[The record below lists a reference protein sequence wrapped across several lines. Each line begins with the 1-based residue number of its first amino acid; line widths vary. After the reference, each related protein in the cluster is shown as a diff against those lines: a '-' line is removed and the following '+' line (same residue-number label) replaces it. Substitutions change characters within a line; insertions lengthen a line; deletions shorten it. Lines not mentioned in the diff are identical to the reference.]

1 MANCRQCG
9 AELPS
14 FSFGEASPY
23 CKTCRS
29 QLASQTEPKPAERF
43 ALPAQGSIAPK
54 PMRATYALLAINI
67 GVFIVMLASGVSWIK
82 PETGQVLRWGANY
95 GPYIFGGQY
104 WRLITA
110 MFLHFGVIH
119 LLGNMWCLW
128 SLGQLTEK
136 LLGSISVVAIYLLT
150 GIGASLL
157 SLSWD
162 PMRVGAGASG
172 AIFGIAGA
180 LISVVYFGQLG
191 LQPEGRR
198 KLLGYVVRF
207 AFINLLFG
215 LKAHIDN
222 MAHLGGLV
230 SGLLIGLFLARTF
243 NFAPEERP
251 AKRRM
256 IFVYS
261 AIVLLA
267 LFVPVA
273 KAKQYA
279 VEFGQGETALDHND
293 LHAAISH
300 LQKYVA
306 ARPDDVIG
314 HALLGSAF
322 QQAERFDE
330 AAKEFERSLAIDP
343 DYPYAQVNLAGLY
356 AYQKKT
362 DKALELFAR
371 GMPRAEP
378 DAPTF
383 YMYAV
388 ALKDAGKLPDAESKI
403 RRAIQ
408 LDPKYVAAHKLLA
421 ETLALEGKKD
431 EAAAEQQRV
440 EELST
445 DAKVPPV
452 SK

>member
-1 MANCRQCG
+1 
-9 AELPS
+9 
-14 FSFGEASPY
+14 
-23 CKTCRS
+23 
-29 QLASQTEPKPAERF
+29 
-43 ALPAQGSIAPK
+43 
-54 PMRATYALLAINI
+54 
-67 GVFIVMLASGVSWIK
+67 
-82 PETGQVLRWGANY
+82 
-95 GPYIFGGQY
+95 
-104 WRLITA
+104 
-110 MFLHFGVIH
+110 MFLHFGIIH

-128 SLGQLTEK
+128 SLGQLAEK
-136 LLGSISVVAIYLLT
+136 LLGSLSVLGLYLLT

-207 AFINLLFG
+207 AFINLVFG
-215 LKAHIDN
+215 LTAHIDN

-243 NFAPEERP
+243 NLSPEERP

-256 IFVYS
+256 IFVFS

-273 KAKQYA
+273 KAKQYT

-293 LHAAISH
+293 PNAAIAH

-306 ARPDDVIG
+306 ARPDDAIG

-330 AAKEFERSLAIDP
+330 AAKEFERSLEIEP
-343 DYPYAQVNLAGLY
+343 DYPYAQVSLARIY

-388 ALKDAGKLPDAESKI
+388 ALKDAGKLPDAESKV

-408 LDPKYVAAHKLLA
+408 LDPKDTEAHKLLA
-421 ETLALEGKKD
+421 EILALEGRNA
-431 EAAAEQQRV
+431 EAVAELKRV
-440 EELST
+440 AELGANAE
-445 DAKVPPV
+445 DKPP

>member
-1 MANCRQCG
+1 LANCRQCG

-14 FSFGEASPY
+14 FSFGEPSPY

-29 QLASQTEPKPAERF
+29 QLATQTESKSEGF
-43 ALPAQGSIAPK
+43 ALPAQRSIASK
-54 PMRATYALLAINI
+54 PAGATYALLAINI
-67 GVFIVMLASGVSWIK
+67 GVFIVMVASGVSFMS
-82 PETGQVLRWGANY
+82 PDTGQVLRWGADY
-95 GPYIFGGQY
+95 GPYTLGGQY

-110 MFLHFGVIH
+110 MFLHFGIIH
-119 LLGNMWCLW
+119 LAGNMWCLW

-136 LLGSISVVAIYLLT
+136 LLGSISVLGLYLLT

-157 SLSWD
+157 SLCWD
-162 PMRVGAGASG
+162 PMRVSAGASG

-180 LISVVYFGQLG
+180 LISVLYFGQLG

-207 AFINLLFG
+207 AFINLFFG
-215 LKAHIDN
+215 LKGHIDN

-230 SGLLIGLFLARTF
+230 TGLIIGLVLARTF
-243 NFAPEERP
+243 NFAPDERP
-251 AKRRM
+251 ARRRM

-261 AIVLLA
+261 AIVLLV

-293 LHAAISH
+293 PNAAIAH

-306 ARPDDVIG
+306 ARPDDAIG

-330 AAKEFERSLAIDP
+330 AASEFERSLAIEP
-343 DYPYAQVNLAGLY
+343 DYPYAQVSLARIY

-378 DAPTF
+378 EAPAF
-383 YMYAV
+383 YMYAI
-388 ALKDAGKLPDAESKI
+388 ALRDAGKLPDAESKV
-403 RRAIQ
+403 RRAIE
-408 LDPKYVAAHKLLA
+408 LDPKYSPAHKLLA
-421 ETLALEGKKD
+421 EILALQGKNA
-431 EAAAEQQRV
+431 EAVAEQNRV
-440 EELST
+440 EELGV
-445 DAKVPPV
+445 DAEAPPA

>member
-1 MANCRQCG
+1 
-9 AELPS
+9 
-14 FSFGEASPY
+14 
-23 CKTCRS
+23 
-29 QLASQTEPKPAERF
+29 
-43 ALPAQGSIAPK
+43 
-54 PMRATYALLAINI
+54 
-67 GVFIVMLASGVSWIK
+67 
-82 PETGQVLRWGANY
+82 
-95 GPYIFGGQY
+95 
-104 WRLITA
+104 
-110 MFLHFGVIH
+110 
-119 LLGNMWCLW
+119 
-128 SLGQLTEK
+128 
-136 LLGSISVVAIYLLT
+136 
-150 GIGASLL
+150 
-157 SLSWD
+157 
-162 PMRVGAGASG
+162 MRVSAGASG

-215 LKAHIDN
+215 LKGHIDN

-230 SGLLIGLFLARTF
+230 TGLLMGLCLARTF
-243 NFAPEERP
+243 NLAPEERP
-251 AKRRM
+251 ARRRM

-279 VEFGQGETALDHND
+279 VDFSRGEAALDHND
-293 LHAAISH
+293 LNTAIAH

-330 AAKEFERSLAIDP
+330 AAREFERSLEIEP
-343 DYPYAQVNLAGLY
+343 DYPYAQVSLARIY

-388 ALKDAGKLPDAESKI
+388 ALKDAGKLPDAETKI

-408 LDPKYVAAHKLLA
+408 LDPKYADAHKLLA
-421 ETLALEGKKD
+421 EILAMEGKKD
-431 EAAAEQQRV
+431 EAAAEQKRI
-440 EELST
+440 EELSVDT
-445 DAKVPPV
+445 KTPPA

>member
-1 MANCRQCG
+1 MPPQR
-9 AELPS
+9 S
-14 FSFGEASPY
+14 IAS
-23 CKTCRS
+23 
-29 QLASQTEPKPAERF
+29 KPA
-43 ALPAQGSIAPK
+43 L
-54 PMRATYALLAINI
+54 ATYALLAINI
-67 GVFIVMLASGVSWIK
+67 VIFIVMVAFGVPFVDPK
-82 PETGQVLRWGANY
+82 AGDVLPWGANY
-95 GPYIFGGQY
+95 GPYIFAGQY
-104 WRLITA
+104 WRLIAA
-110 MFLHFGVIH
+110 MFLHFGIIH
-119 LLGNMWCLW
+119 LAGNMWCLW

-136 LLGSISVVAIYLLT
+136 LLGSISVLGLYLLT

-180 LISVVYFGQLG
+180 LISVLYFAQLG

-207 AFINLLFG
+207 AFINLVIG
-215 LKAHIDN
+215 LTAHIDN

-230 SGLLIGLFLARTF
+230 TGLLMGLFLARTF
-243 NFAPEERP
+243 NLAPEERQ
-251 AKRRM
+251 ARRGM
-256 IFVYS
+256 VLVCS
-261 AIVLLA
+261 AIVLLV
-267 LFVPVA
+267 LFLPVA

-279 VEFGQGETALDHND
+279 VEFGQGEAALDHND
-293 LHAAISH
+293 LNAAIAH

-306 ARPDDVIG
+306 ARPDDVVG

-330 AAKEFERSLAIDP
+330 ATKEFERSLAIDP
-343 DYPYAQVNLAGLY
+343 DYPYAQVSLARIY

-362 DKALELFAR
+362 DKALALFEK
-371 GMPRAEP
+371 GMPRIEP

-383 YMYAV
+383 YLYAL
-388 ALKDAGKLPDAESKI
+388 ALKDAGKLSEAERQI

-408 LDPKYVAAHKLLA
+408 LDPKYADAHKLLG
-421 ETLALEGKKD
+421 EILALEGKND
-431 EAAAEQQRV
+431 EAAAEKKRV
-440 EELST
+440 EELGANVEGHPS
-445 DAKVPPV
+445 

>member
-1 MANCRQCG
+1 LSNCRQCG

-14 FSFGEASPY
+14 FSYGEASPY
-23 CKTCRS
+23 CQTCRS
-29 QLASQTEPKPAERF
+29 QLASQTEPKPPEGF
-43 ALPAQGSIAPK
+43 ALPAQRSTASK
-54 PMRATYALLAINI
+54 PAVATYVLLAINI
-67 GVFIVMLASGVSWIK
+67 GVFIVMVASGVSWIK
-82 PETGQVLRWGANY
+82 PETDQVLRWGADY
-95 GPYIFGGQY
+95 GPYTLGGQY
-104 WRLITA
+104 WRLITS
-110 MFLHFGVIH
+110 MFLHFGIIH
-119 LLGNMWCLW
+119 LAANMWCLW

-136 LLGSISVVAIYLLT
+136 LLGSISVLGLYLLT

-157 SLSWD
+157 SLSWN
-162 PMRVGAGASG
+162 PMRVSAGASG
-172 AIFGIAGA
+172 AIFGLAGA
-180 LISVVYFGQLG
+180 LITILYFGQLG

-207 AFINLLFG
+207 AFINLVFG
-215 LKAHIDN
+215 LTAHIDN

-230 SGLLIGLFLARTF
+230 TGLLMGLFLARTF
-243 NFAPEERP
+243 NLAPEHRP

-261 AIVLLA
+261 AIVLVA

-279 VEFGQGETALDHND
+279 VEFSQGETALDHDD
-293 LHAAISH
+293 LNAAVAH

-306 ARPDDVIG
+306 ARPDDPFG

-330 AAKEFERSLAIDP
+330 AAKEFERSLEIKP
-343 DYPYAQVNLAGLY
+343 DQPYAQVGLALTY
-356 AYQKKT
+356 AHQKKT
-362 DKALELFAR
+362 AKALELFAR
-371 GMPRAEP
+371 GMARAEP
-378 DAPTF
+378 DAPMF

-388 ALKDAGKLPDAESKI
+388 TLKDAGRLPEAENKA

-408 LDPKYVAAHKLLA
+408 LDPKYIAAHNLLA
-421 ETLALEGKKD
+421 EILTLEGKKD
-431 EAAAEQQRV
+431 EAAV
-440 EELST
+440 EKKRGEDLGANAADQPS
-445 DAKVPPV
+445 

>member
-29 QLASQTEPKPAERF
+29 QIHSQPEPKPAEGF
-43 ALPAQGSIAPK
+43 ALPAQRSIASK
-54 PMRATYALLAINI
+54 PARATYALLAINI
-67 GVFIVMLASGVSWIK
+67 GIFIVMLVSGVSWIK
-82 PETGQVLRWGANY
+82 PETGQVLRWGADY
-95 GPYIFGGQY
+95 GPYTLGGQY

-110 MFLHFGVIH
+110 MFLHFGIIH
-119 LLGNMWCLW
+119 LAGNMWCLW

-136 LLGSISVVAIYLLT
+136 LLGSLSVLGLYLLT

-207 AFINLLFG
+207 AFINLVFG
-215 LKAHIDN
+215 LQAHIDN

-230 SGLLIGLFLARTF
+230 TGLLMGLFLARTF
-243 NFAPEERP
+243 NLAPEERP
-251 AKRRM
+251 ARRRM
-256 IFVYS
+256 IFVCS
-261 AIVLLA
+261 AIVLMV

-279 VEFGQGETALDHND
+279 VEFAQGETALDHND
-293 LHAAISH
+293 TNAAIAH

-330 AAKEFERSLAIDP
+330 AAKEFERSLEIDP
-343 DYPYAQVNLAGLY
+343 DYPYAQVSLARIY

-362 DKALELFAR
+362 DKALELFAK
-371 GMPRAEP
+371 GLPGVEP
-378 DAPTF
+378 EAPAF
-383 YMYAV
+383 YLYAI
-388 ALKDAGKLPDAESKI
+388 ALRDAGKLPEAESKI

-408 LDPKYVAAHKLLA
+408 LDPKYVDAHKLLA
-421 ETLALEGKKD
+421 AVLTLEGKKE
-431 EAAAEQQRV
+431 EAAAEQKRIA
-440 EELST
+440 ELLV
-445 DAKVPPV
+445 DAKTSPA